1 MDLILAPPADAPDVG
16 RSTLGRSTTTRS
28 IVGRSIVGRPA
39 APTGPA
45 PPVVPASQPQGAPL
59 VPPRWATPPFWG

>member
-1 MDLILAPPADAPDVG
+1 MDLVLAPPADAPAVG
-16 RSTLGRSTTTRS
+16 RSTVARS

-39 APTGPA
+39 APTDPA
-45 PPVVPASQPQGAPL
+45 PPVVPASQPQHAPL